1 MFIGASDAIKNV
13 LKLLICDVNGK
24 KPGVMVPIPQYPL
37 YSASLAEFNMHQ
49 IGYFL
54 DESRHWG
61 LDIAELQVH
70 IILRYQRNY
79 SIIVFFNRDR
89 FVKLKK
95 YVTHEP
101 SL

>member
-1 MFIGASDAIKNV
+1 MHLCIITILTLGASDAIKNV

-54 DESRHWG
+54 DESRGWG
-61 LDIAELQVH
+61 LDVSELQV
-70 IILRYQRNY
+70 I
-79 SIIVFFNRDR
+79 FC
-89 FVKLKK
+89 FVQFTCN
-95 YVTHEP
+95 VM
-101 SL
+101 